1 MSLMLVI
8 HPKPVTA
15 EAAKKGGMLVV
26 GLVAEPTSLDPGQP
40 TDQNTI
46 GRIHPNIH
54 ETLVRYADD
63 SFEPV
68 PHLAESWEIS
78 SDGLTYT
85 FHLREGVTFHDGSP
99 LTAEAVQFS
108 FERMLNKEHP
118 YHDTGPF
125 PFAGFWYGRI
135 KEISVKDNLTV
146 SFTLSEPYTPF
157 LGALAI
163 PTGSIVSPAAVQK
176 WRKDFSRH
184 GGGTGPFMIQEWKQN
199 VELILTRNP
208 HYWNGA
214 PHLDRVIY
222 RPIVEEQSRLTEL
235 LSGGIDLTTDL
246 PPDNIAQIKQ
256 DPQLL
261 YEELPGP
268 HVWFLNLNL
277 AGPPFND
284 IRVRHAVA
292 YAINKEAIVR
302 DILKGTATV
311 AHSVIPEAFREWYNP
326 NVPKYSYDP
335 AKAKQL
341 LDEAGLPDPDGD
353 GPQPRFS
360 ILFLVT
366 ESGSGMLS
374 PKTMGQAIQADL
386 AAVGIQANIEVLE
399 WGAYLHRYNAGLAE
413 DPFVPMAEMSWFY
426 GHDPD
431 IVPYLI
437 LHKDNLPPAF
447 NASYYVNDRVSTLL
461 DQARTITNKEERQK
475 MYFELQEIVSRD
487 LPMIFIASQV
497 QTAAMSKKVKGFR
510 LHPSFEHRYHKVWVE
525 K

>member
-1 MSLMLVI
+1 MVSLILFVPI
-8 HPKPVTA
+8 ATTGAV
-15 EAAKKGGMLVV
+15 KKGGTLVV

-54 ETLVRYADD
+54 ETLVRYAEDGFD
-63 SFEPV
+63 VV
-68 PHLAESWEIS
+68 PHLATSWKIS
-78 SDGLTYT
+78 EDGLLYT
-85 FHLREGVTFHDGSP
+85 FQLRAGVKFHDGTP
-99 LTAEAVQFS
+99 FNAEAVKFS

-118 YHDTGPF
+118 YYHTGPF

-135 KEISVKDNLTV
+135 KQIEVNDPLTV
-146 SFTLSEPYTPF
+146 TFTLSEPYTPF

-176 WRKDFSRH
+176 WGKDFAKR
-184 GGGTGPFMIQEWKQN
+184 GGGTGPFMVQEWKQN
-199 VELILTRNP
+199 VELILAKNP
-208 HYWNGA
+208 EYWNGV
-214 PHLDRVIY
+214 PNLDRVIY
-222 RPIVEEQSRLTEL
+222 RPIVEEQARLTEL

-246 PPDNIAQIKQ
+246 PPDNIEQIKK
-256 DPQLL
+256 DPQLV
-261 YEELPGP
+261 YKDLPGP

-277 AGPPFND
+277 SGPPFND

-292 YAINKEAIVR
+292 YAINKAAIVK

-311 AHSVIPEAFREWYNP
+311 AHSVIPEAFREWHNP
-326 NVPKYSYDP
+326 HVPPYAYDP

-341 LDEAGLPDPDGD
+341 LDEAGLKDPDGD
-353 GPQPRFS
+353 GPQPRSS

-399 WGAYLHRYNAGLAE
+399 WGAYLHRYNAGLAKE
-413 DPFVPMAEMSWFY
+413 PFVPMAEMSWFY

-437 LHKDNLPPAF
+437 LHKNNLPPAF
-447 NASYYVNDRVSTLL
+447 NASYYVNDRVSELL
-461 DQARTITNKEERQK
+461 DKARKITNKEERQK
-475 MYFELQEIVSRD
+475 LYFALQEIVSRD

-497 QTAAMSKKVKGFR
+497 QTAAMSKAVKDFR